1 MFGATGRMGHLLVRQ
16 ALDAGHAVTA
26 YARDPERLHIGHPN
40 LSVLAG
46 QLDNDEAVL
55 AAVQGA
61 DAVVEGVGAVSDGTR
76 RITAAMDTSSVRRLV
91 AVSTCSVPDPH
102 DLPDAKFRALA
113 QFVKTA
119 APAPYQEV
127 RRAAEIVR
135 ASGLDWTLVRVAK
148 LNDKKATGQI
158 KAGFYGRGVVGLSV
172 TRADMAAF
180 LLDQVANLTYLRQAP
195 PSAAN
200 TQSQRAACTDVAPST
215 GRGGCRWK
223 ARPDSPHPAPL
234 QALRTW

>member
-1 MFGATGRMGHLLVRQ
+1 VFGATGRMGHLLIRQ

-26 YARDPERLHIGHPN
+26 YARNPERLDIAHPS

-46 QLDNDEAVL
+46 QLDSDEAVL

-61 DAVVEGVGAVSDGTR
+61 DAVIEGVGAVSDGTR
-76 RITAAMDTSSVRRLV
+76 RIIAAMDNSGVRRLV
-91 AVSTCSVPDPH
+91 AVSTCSVPDPQ
-102 DLPDAKFRALA
+102 DLPDAKLRALV

-119 APAPYQEV
+119 VPRPYREV

-148 LNDKKATGQI
+148 LNDKKPVGQI
-158 KAGFYGRGVVGLSV
+158 KAGYYGHGDVGLSI

-180 LLDQVANLTYLRQAP
+180 LLDQATNLTYLHQAP
-195 PSAAN
+195 AISN
-200 TQSQRAACTDVAPST
+200 
-215 GRGGCRWK
+215 
-223 ARPDSPHPAPL
+223 
-234 QALRTW
+234 